1 MPRSQPSPVAETARA
16 AAVLLQRLDPGR
28 LAELRR
34 MRAPSAGVPA
44 YWRLAAQHTHTI
56 GNRHDEWM
64 AILRILAVLTPKGD
78 PENRPSLHDPGRRLG
93 AMLCDGG
100 DPDWRPIG
108 DSIRPAIS
116 ERRLAQLMA
125 SRGRQRQVL
134 LERAVRA
141 IARTRRPD
149 YGVNV
154 VDIAWWLLDG
164 DPVRASRRLAE
175 SYYRRRDRIERD
187 EQSTEQGANI

>member
-1 MPRSQPSPVAETARA
+1 MPKSQPSPVAETARA
-16 AAVLLQRLDPGR
+16 AAMLLRRLDPGA

-44 YWRLAAQHTHTI
+44 YWSLATQHTQTI

-64 AILRILAVLTPKGD
+64 TILRILAVLTPRGD
-78 PENRPSLHDPGRRLG
+78 PENRPPLHDPGRRLG
-93 AMLCDGG
+93 AVLCDGG
-100 DPDWRPIG
+100 DPDWGPVG

-116 ERRLAQLMA
+116 ERWLAQLMA

-134 LERAVRA
+134 LERAVRG

-149 YGVNV
+149 RGVNV
-154 VDIAWWLLDG
+154 VDVAWWLLDG
-164 DPVRASRRLAE
+164 DPVRASRHLAE

-187 EQSTEQGANI
+187 EQSTEQGANK